1 MRERKVILIVVAIL
15 AVAGVAFF
23 VYRRTSQK
31 KQATA
36 QQAQQQAANRP
47 VPVVAVAVQQR
58 DVPIYLDG
66 LGNVTAF
73 KTVTVRSQVDG
84 RLDQV
89 LFKEGQAVKTG
100 ELLARIDPRPFQIQL
115 KQAQG
120 ALARDQA
127 QLKSATLDLER
138 YRLLVQKKLIAQQQ
152 SDQQAAVVGQLTGA
166 IEVDRAQ
173 IDAAKLNLDYA
184 NIRSPVDGVTGVRIV
199 DPGHLVPAS
208 HHSGPVMN
216 T

>member
-1 MRERKVILIVVAIL
+1 MRVRRIVVVLVGMAAIAAIGIFL
-15 AVAGVAFF
+15 
-23 VYRRTSQK
+23 YRRSSEK
-31 KQATA
+31 RAGA
-36 QQAQQQAANRP
+36 QRDQAAQAARATP
-47 VPVVAVAVQQR
+47 VTTAAVQKR
-58 DVPIYLDG
+58 DAPIYLEG

-89 LFKEGQAVKTG
+89 LFKEGQQVKAG

-138 YRLLVQKKLIAQQQ
+138 YRLLVQKKL
-152 SDQQAAVVGQLTGA
+152 
-166 IEVDRAQ
+166 
-173 IDAAKLNLDYA
+173 
-184 NIRSPVDGVTGVRIV
+184 
-199 DPGHLVPAS
+199 
-208 HHSGPVMN
+208 
-216 T
+216 

>member
-47 VPVVAVAVQQR
+47 VPVVAAPVQQR

-100 ELLARIDPRPFQIQL
+100 ELLARFDPRPFENQL
-115 KQAQG
+115 AQAQG

-127 QLKSATLDLER
+127 QLRAAKVNLDR
-138 YRLLVQKKLIAQQQ
+138 YRQLVAKKLIPP
-152 SDQQAAVVGQLTGA
+152 QQA
-166 IEVDRAQ
+166 
-173 IDAAKLNLDYA
+173 
-184 NIRSPVDGVTGVRIV
+184 
-199 DPGHLVPAS
+199 
-208 HHSGPVMN
+208 
-216 T
+216 